1 MFYEDDENVMV
12 AEFGSGDILIAQGMM
27 ADLKTGTISLIDT
40 CGKCFPIN
48 DKYDG
53 FPDEEITLDTDINT
67 VIRLVFKKPESIDVL
82 IRALEI
88 SKDFMK
94 NPKLHPQYKKM
105 KEMRCG
111 SEPG

>member
-27 ADLKTGTISLIDT
+27 ADLKTGTVSLIDT

-53 FPDEEITLDTDINT
+53 FPGEEITLDTDINT

-82 IRALEI
+82 IRTLEI
-88 SKDFMK
+88 AKNFMK
-94 NPKLHPQYKKM
+94 DPKLHPQYEKI
-105 KEMRCG
+105 KEMR
-111 SEPG
+111 